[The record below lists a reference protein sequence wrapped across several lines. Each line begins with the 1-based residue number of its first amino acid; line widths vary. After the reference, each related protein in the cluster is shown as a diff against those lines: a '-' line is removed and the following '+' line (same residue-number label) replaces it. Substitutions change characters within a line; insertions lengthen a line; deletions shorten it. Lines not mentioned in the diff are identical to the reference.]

1 MKENGKSKI
10 KGTIVEKGKNER
22 DRESGVM
29 NENNVSV
36 YLGIDTIQYRIG
48 RSLPQ
53 VFASG
58 YDAIAL
64 TGSKV
69 PGYR

>member
-1 MKENGKSKI
+1 MRG
-10 KGTIVEKGKNER
+10 

-29 NENNVSV
+29 NGNNVSV